1 MLIII
6 VTIITFLGLTFIT
19 KKLTKKSKKEK
30 QSLEQEKHHSS
41 KSISTSLS
49 STSIGSQLEIIKP
62 ITLSMMVA
70 IGIGLRNFGE
80 GLAIGSTILIGEIAK
95 HFFNYRIYNS

>member
-1 MLIII
+1 M
-6 VTIITFLGLTFIT
+6 
-19 KKLTKKSKKEK
+19 
-30 QSLEQEKHHSS
+30 
-41 KSISTSLS
+41 
-49 STSIGSQLEIIKP
+49 GSQLEIIKP
-62 ITLSMMVA
+62 LTLSMMVA